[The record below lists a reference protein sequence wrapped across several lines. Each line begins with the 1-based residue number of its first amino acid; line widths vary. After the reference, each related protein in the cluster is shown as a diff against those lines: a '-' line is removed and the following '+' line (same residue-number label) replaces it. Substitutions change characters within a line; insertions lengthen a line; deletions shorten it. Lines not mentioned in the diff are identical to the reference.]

1 MNIVCYCNPGEILHI
16 QINGEENVLCSW
28 LSMSGKVLEQCL
40 FCLLYPTRELTE
52 EALFLSPYYCGIV
65 LWRVSAGCQAEHGS

>member
-1 MNIVCYCNPGEILHI
+1 MNILCYCTPREILHI
-16 QINGEENVLCSW
+16 QINGEENVLCSG

-40 FCLLYPTRELTE
+40 FRLLYPTRELTE
-52 EALFLSPYYCGIV
+52 EAFFLSPDYCGLV